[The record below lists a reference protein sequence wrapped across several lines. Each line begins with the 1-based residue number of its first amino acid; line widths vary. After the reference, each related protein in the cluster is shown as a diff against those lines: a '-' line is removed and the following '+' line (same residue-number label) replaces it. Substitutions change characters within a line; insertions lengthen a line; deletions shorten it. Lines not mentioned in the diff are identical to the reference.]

1 MITPKDI
8 PYMKTLPKH
17 VNLPLGH
24 PLGKGVLVFIYAN
37 TLENAIKDINVKNTF
52 SNKNKYHW
60 YFIPG
65 RYQGKIYGK
74 FFRKYDVKERLEI
87 YTRITK
93 ETNLMTYKNIV
104 IRPNED
110 RNIYYDLHQHITIF
124 NKYTT
129 KITASKYINL
139 YWTYFKPIITEKYG
153 NYHEKYILFDVNQ
166 FPMIKKGTLRERL
179 DNPLYL
185 FYYTMWKHPEYM
197 SDIDVDFLFFC
208 NNRVMKMNPSKI
220 DKKSYRLF
228 LIQLKRLYD
237 VSSIPELEQD
247 TADELDNN
255 EETLADDTDVNDNSS
270 TNIPIKDTSIDAPLP
285 WNKALLDKPKF
296 AKNMA
301 KNLVPT
307 SRNVDKLAEK
317 IEKKLEE
324 KEKKVTK
331 EVVDAGANV
340 EDNKEE
346 ISKKVVK
353 EVENDEEVLEEIYK
367 QMMADKPAEK
377 TERSTAR
384 DELLREKQKDLVV
397 KGMTVEQLKELSTK
411 DVKIEHTNLGKS
423 LKTTNPNMKDIKF
436 NNFNKTYNEK
446 VMNKD
451 IVGAF
456 TELNNKSIGMFIRDI
471 KVEDSSD
478 ELNYKD
484 TWTVY
489 LEDENRQRHTI
500 KVDIPKWLDD
510 KFLWLGGNRKII
522 KNQNFFLPI
531 VKIEPDTVLIVSNY
545 NKMTITRV
553 DTKSLRGISILDKL
567 LEKSEKFA
575 SYFTVGNAFFDNHKY
590 LTTLEYDGLSKR
602 FSSFH
607 MKNIKLYFSQ
617 KEALEIAQK
626 KNIKL
631 KKTDIFVGF
640 KGTEPIILDMD
651 TQRTK
656 DNMGIIDI
664 IFTNLDPDIE
674 EVRKKINVPKRLMYT
689 QVTTM
694 KQDIPMGILLCIWE
708 GLSTVLKKAKIQYR
722 LENRIKDLKTNEDYI
737 KFANCYLIYDAT
749 VPNELILN
757 GLKVIDT
764 SKFDISAFDS
774 TDAYVPYIQKKFGR
788 VSSLNMLFNEY
799 EFMIGNIEREIL
811 FDMGC
816 PTDIVNLAIYANHLL
831 CDNDYTSDLNQNL
844 SRIRCGE
851 VIPSILYDRLGK
863 AYTTFKNSN
872 GKKKLSL
879 PQDAVI
885 KELLKLKTVEDYS
898 SLNPF
903 LELEETHGVSTKG
916 FRGINLEKSYS
927 VPKRCY
933 DQSMVGVIAP
943 TSSPDGNCG
952 VNRSLTMEPNIK
964 SIRGYTEDKKD
975 NLDEVKDVN
984 LFSPAEL
991 LIPLGVTTDDSVRTG
1006 HSVKQS
1012 RHVVPIK
1019 KSSPVLISNG
1029 SDELCKYYLSSDF
1042 VINAKMDGKVVE
1054 KDPKTKIMVVQYKD
1068 GSYRAINLD
1077 KEIVKNGGG
1086 GFELSNQ
1093 LVTKLEVGDTFKEND
1108 TLAWHK
1114 DFFSS
1119 SPLQG
1124 TRLNIGP
1131 LTKIAI
1137 CATYNTYEDCTFVTQ
1152 KLSRECTTEMCFK
1165 TPAVIGR
1172 NSNVTQMVKEGDFV
1186 KAGDPLIQFDD
1197 SFEEADINK
1206 LLATLGDDEGLK
1218 DAVISNNR
1226 NIIKS
1231 KYSGNI
1237 ESIRMYSTA
1246 DLEDLSPSLQKIF
1259 GDYYKKIESKKKL
1272 LNKYDKNGSIV
1283 KCGMMI
1289 NEPTGKVD
1297 PGRYGTIRGQKV
1309 NDGVLIEFEIKHEE
1323 PLEVGSK
1330 IANFTALK
1338 NVVGEVLDEGMEPY
1352 SEFRP
1357 DEEIG
1362 TFIPPI
1368 SILAR
1373 MTPSIFLNAFGNKCI
1388 IELKRS
1394 LKDIWIKSGEF
1405 TSKRKSMESLIYT
1418 FFSAIDKTGS
1428 NTKTYKDIFSQ
1439 MSDAK
1444 FTSFFKQFFED
1455 DMQYLV
1461 LNIVDYER
1469 SITISDIEK
1478 AAKVLNVPLYEYVY
1492 IPHITGDKDHPTVTK
1507 EKVPVGYIN
1516 IKRTQQ
1522 TVAKKN
1528 GLSTNIDK
1536 RSAITGQVVR
1546 ADKNGRESD
1555 LENIMLTSLGLTNT
1569 LKELNGPRADD
1580 LVAKQEMLQSINTK
1594 GYVNLNDL
1602 TDDIGN
1608 KSTLNTVDTYFL
1620 GMSLKTDLVT
1630 KGLKTIGTLRK
1641 E

>member
-1 MITPKDI
+1 MLTPKDI
-8 PYMKTLPKH
+8 PYMKALQRQVTLPFGT
-17 VNLPLGH
+17 PLGR
-24 PLGKGVLVFIYAN
+24 GILVFLYAN
-37 TLENAIKDINVKNTF
+37 TLDKSIQDIMVEGTF
-52 SNKNKYHW
+52 SNKKKYHW
-60 YFIPG
+60 YFLPA
-65 RYQGKIYGK
+65 RYYGKIYNK
-74 FFRKYDVKERLEI
+74 VFRKRDIKERLEI
-87 YTRITK
+87 YTKVNK
-93 ETNLMTYKNIV
+93 ETGLTGYKTEV

-110 RNIYYDLHQHITIF
+110 RNMYYDLYQHIQIF
-124 NKYTT
+124 NEYTT
-129 KITASKYINL
+129 AVPASKYIKL
-139 YWTYFKPIITEKYG
+139 FWDYFIPIWKETYG
-153 NYHEKYILFDVNQ
+153 NYKEKYILLNVNQ
-166 FPMIKKGTLRERL
+166 FPMVKEGTLRERL
-179 DNPLYL
+179 KNPTYL
-185 FYYTMWKHPEYM
+185 FYYTMWKHLDYM
-197 SDIDVDFLFFC
+197 NTLDIDFLFFC
-208 NNRVMKMNPSKI
+208 NGKVLRMNPSKL
-220 DKKSYRLF
+220 DDKSYRVF
-228 LIQLKRLYD
+228 LAQLKRLYD
-237 VSSIPELEQD
+237 VASIPELEND
-247 TADELDNN
+247 TAEELD
-255 EETLADDTDVNDNSS
+255 DTKPTS
-270 TNIPIKDTSIDAPLP
+270 DTSTKEKNDQEIPLP
-285 WNKALLDKPKF
+285 WNHALLDKPKF
-296 AKNMA
+296 AMNMA
-301 KNLVPT
+301 KQLVPT
-307 SRNVDKLAEK
+307 EKGATALAKK

-324 KEKKVTK
+324 KEKVIKQEVSASGADVK
-331 EVVDAGANV
+331 EN
-340 EDNKEE
+340 EEE
-346 ISKKVVK
+346 ISKKAVK
-353 EVENDEEVLEEIYK
+353 EVENDEEVIREIYA
-367 QMMADKPAEK
+367 QMMADKPQQK
-377 TERSTAR
+377 SERSTAR
-384 DELLREKQKDLVV
+384 DEMLREKQKELNV
-397 KGMTVEQLKELSTK
+397 KGMTVEQLKELNTK
-411 DVKIEHTNLGKS
+411 DVKIEHTTLGS
-423 LKTTNPNMKDIKF
+423 NLKTTNPNMRDIKF

-451 IVGAF
+451 IIGAF
-456 TELNNKSIGMFIRDI
+456 TELNNKSIGMYIRDI

-484 TWTVY
+484 TWTIY
-489 LEDENRQRHTI
+489 LEDENRQRHTV

-510 KFLWLGGNRKII
+510 KFLWIGGNRKII

-553 DTKSLRGISILDKL
+553 DTKSLRGISVLDKL

-575 SYFTVGNAFFDNHKY
+575 GYFTVGNSFFDNHKY

-602 FSSFH
+602 FRSFQ

-617 KEALEIAQK
+617 KEALDIAK
-626 KNIKL
+626 KKGIKL
-631 KKTDIFVGF
+631 KKSEIFVGF

-664 IFTNLDPDIE
+664 IFTNLDDDIE
-674 EVRKKINVPKRLMYT
+674 AIRKKISVPKRLMYT

-694 KQDIPMGILLCIWE
+694 KQDIPMAILLCLWE
-708 GLSTVLKKAKIQYR
+708 GLSTVLKKAKVEYR
-722 LENRIKDLKTNEDYI
+722 LADRPKDLKTSEDYI
-737 KFANCYLIYDAT
+737 RFANCYLIYDASI
-749 VPNELILN
+749 PNELLLN
-757 GLKVIDT
+757 GLKVLDT
-764 SKFDISAFDS
+764 SKYDISAFD
-774 TDAYVPYIQKKFGR
+774 TKDAYVPYIQKKFGR
-788 VSSLNMLFNEY
+788 VSSMNMLFNEY
-799 EFMIGNIEREIL
+799 EFMIGHIEREIL
-811 FDMGC
+811 LDMNC
-816 PTDIVNLAIYANHLL
+816 PTDIVGLCIYANHLL
-831 CDNDYTSDLNQNL
+831 CDNDYTNDLNQNL

-933 DQSMVGVIAP
+933 DQTMIGVIAP

-952 VNRSLTMEPNIK
+952 VNRSLTMEPNIN
-964 SIRGYTEDKKD
+964 SVRGYADIKDKK
-975 NLDEVKDVN
+975 LDEVKDVN

-1012 RHVVPIK
+1012 RHVVPVM
-1019 KSSPVLISNG
+1019 KSAPVLISNG

-1042 VINAKMDGKVVE
+1042 VVNAAMDGKVIE

-1093 LVTKLEVGDTFKEND
+1093 LITNLEVGDTFKQND

-1137 CATYNTYEDCTFVTQ
+1137 CGTYNTYEDCTFVTP

-1172 NSNVTQMVKEGDFV
+1172 NSNVTQMVKEGDIIN
-1186 KAGDPLIQFDD
+1186 AGDPLIQFDD

-1231 KYSGNI
+1231 KYSGVI

-1246 DLEDLSPSLQKIF
+1246 ELDELSPSLQQIF
-1259 GDYYKKIESKKKL
+1259 GKYYQKIEAKKKL
-1272 LNKYDKNGSIV
+1272 LSKYDKEGSVV
-1283 KCGMMI
+1283 KCGMLLS
-1289 NEPTGKVD
+1289 EPTGKVD
-1297 PGRYGTIRGQKV
+1297 AGRYGTIRGQKV
-1309 NDGVLIEFEIKHEE
+1309 NDGVLIEFEIKHQE

-1338 NVVGEVLDEGMEPY
+1338 NVVGEVLDEGLEPW

-1394 LKDIWIKSGEF
+1394 LHDIWIKTGQF
-1405 TSKRKSMESLIYT
+1405 PTKRKAMEDLIYT
-1418 FFSAIDKTGS
+1418 FFSAIDKSGS
-1428 NTKTYKDIFSQ
+1428 NTKNYKDIFSP

-1444 FTSFFKQFFED
+1444 FTAFFKQFFAD

-1469 SITISDIEK
+1469 SVTMDDIER
-1478 AAKVLNVPLYEYVY
+1478 AAKVLKVPLYEYVY
-1492 IPHITGDKDHPTVTK
+1492 IPHITGDRKNPTITK
-1507 EKVPVGYIN
+1507 ERVPVGYIN

-1594 GYVNLNDL
+1594 GYVNLDEL

-1608 KSTLNTVDTYFL
+1608 KTTLNTVDTYFL